1 MRVYRKLLPTDLPEF
16 RAHLLRLSPD
26 DRQSRFWASVTDR
39 AIADYCTRIDWL
51 HTIVIG
57 CFDDGALRGAA
68 ELRFEEMRLASR
80 AEIAITVEGTV
91 QGQGIGTDLLGQLI
105 VIARNRGLK
114 SLIML
119 CLLDNRRMQRIARH
133 YEGELKIEEGQ
144 VEAGIAMPFPTQL
157 SLMQEA
163 LFDGAGLAAT
173 WWDTLRQQ
181 ALRPVS

>member
-39 AIADYCTRIDWL
+39 AIADYCTRVDWL
-51 HTIVIG
+51 KTIIIG

-68 ELRFEEMRLASR
+68 ELRFEDPRVAWR
-80 AEIAITVEGTV
+80 AEVAVTVEASA
-91 QGQGIGTDLLGQLI
+91 QGQGVGTDLLGQLI

-119 CLLDNRRMQRIARH
+119 CLLDNARMQRIARR
-133 YEGELKIEEGQ
+133 YDGALKIEQGQ
-144 VEAGIAMPFPTQL
+144 VEAGIAMPFPTQI
-157 SLMQEA
+157 SLLQEA
-163 LFDGAGLAAT
+163 LFDGRGLAAT
-173 WWDTLRQQ
+173 WWDTLRLQ
-181 ALRPVS
+181 AFRAAS